1 MCGCACLLVKLQISC
16 RRGAAGG
23 KESGAVRSGAIAGP
37 HCAWR
42 HQNAR
47 HQCGGSCLETRPQ
60 SASAVPE
67 ACAVTPGGEP
77 HSSTHAAGD
86 PNASLAFDTHPTPQR
101 CFLKGGALATCCH
114 SEAVL
119 LRRINR
125 LAAARKWAAVVVT
138 QDWHPPGHI
147 SFASAFPG
155 AAPFSSVN
163 LTYAP
168 DGALLGVDGNA
179 TSAGANDTTISQVL
193 WPEHCVANTSG
204 ASLAAGLAVP
214 QGANVISLLKGRDS
228 SIDDYRLAPAAGG
241 DQ

>member
-1 MCGCACLLVKLQISC
+1 MRAAHVATLLAALLPLAAARALEAPATAALIIVDVQV
-16 RRGAAGG
+16 RRAALLR
-23 KESGAVRSGAIAGP
+23 A
-37 HCAWR
+37 
-42 HQNAR
+42 
-47 HQCGGSCLETRPQ
+47 
-60 SASAVPE
+60 E

-77 HSSTHAAGD
+77 HSSTHAARD
-86 PNASLAFDTHPTPQR
+86 PNASLACDTHPTPQR